1 MLMALAVIVQSHYLE
16 KVVPENQ
23 HVEDIVVAGEVSKWN
38 DADIPNDVSQAQEV
52 TPVKSLGSNEQEIR
66 ETVAASV
73 SRSNIPSRP
82 PASRTPSRT
91 VTPSQSPNGAIG
103 VGDESFSATPS
114 PQDLSSATPTRT
126 LTKTRTPT
134 RTASKSLG
142 TQSPSPTL
150 TPIQSFSSTQSPVL
164 EGGQG
169 VEEESQTPSPTR
181 FFSASVTR
189 TQTRTRTPTRTP
201 SKSLGTQSPSPTL
214 TLVA

>member
-16 KVVPENQ
+16 KVVPESQ
-23 HVEDIVVAGEVSKWN
+23 HVEDIAVAGEVSKWN
-38 DADIPNDVSQAQEV
+38 DANVPNDVSQAQEG
-52 TPVKSLGSNEQEIR
+52 PVKSLGSNEQEIR
-66 ETVAASV
+66 ATAAASV

-91 VTPSQSPNGAIG
+91 VTPSRSPDGAIG
-103 VGDESFSATPS
+103 VGDESFPATPS

-134 RTASKSLG
+134 RTASKTLG

-189 TQTRTRTPTRTP
+189 TQTKTRTPTRTP

-214 TLVA
+214 TLVV